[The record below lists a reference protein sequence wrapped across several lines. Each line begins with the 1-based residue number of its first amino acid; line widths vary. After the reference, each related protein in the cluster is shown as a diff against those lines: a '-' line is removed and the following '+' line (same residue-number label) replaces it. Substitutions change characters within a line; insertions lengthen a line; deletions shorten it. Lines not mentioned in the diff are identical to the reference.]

1 MLLVMKIDSLIHSM
15 LKSVRSISDVTF
27 LQPDL
32 DQLKVFLI
40 CLLKARRT
48 FVLNVATSLLQKG
61 LGLDRL
67 IMLCLVFLI
76 LDICSRTEIMR
87 VCWYMDSVLLKSD
100 VENVLVPFL
109 CACVCPF
116 FLDKEL

>member
-48 FVLNVATSLLQKG
+48 FVLNVATSLLQKRIG
-61 LGLDRL
+61 LGQTDNVMFSLPYPGYLQQNRDNGGL
-67 IMLCLVFLI
+67 LVHG
-76 LDICSRTEIMR
+76 
-87 VCWYMDSVLLKSD
+87 
-100 VENVLVPFL
+100 L
-109 CACVCPF
+109 CAPE
-116 FLDKEL
+116 K